1 VVAIGAAL
9 SATTTTTVATTAA
22 ATAVATATAVTTTIT
37 ATTTVSAATTATGTW
52 GVFSRT
58 SFVARNSTTSDF
70 LLVQSFNRSLR
81 FIRIGH
87 FHESEPT
94 GTTCFPLGNDAD
106 LRYLTETAESLSN
119 LFFRRAERKVPY
131 KNIRH

>member
-1 VVAIGAAL
+1 MDTNPAELGAPGRRHKL
-9 SATTTTTVATTAA
+9 S
-22 ATAVATATAVTTTIT
+22 ILK
-37 ATTTVSAATTATGTW
+37 VS
-52 GVFSRT
+52 
-58 SFVARNSTTSDF
+58 SDF

-81 FIRIGH
+81 FIRIRH

-94 GTTCFPLGNDAD
+94 GTTCFPFGNDAD